1 MVVFN
6 VFYLF
11 WTYKVKILQNILSGS
26 LQQFPVL
33 ACPILQRKQLPGTCW
48 LGLRQSRNSNK
59 WNTLVA
65 LHAAKES
72 HARRTHF
79 HPAQPKWG
87 ALCSCRYPRSLFSLE
102 LSILFLTG
110 EALVP
115 RERNSDE
122 KEVSRIKKCSASGY
136 KGKASWESNFLWE
149 NFLKYSRRRVFSSG

>member
-65 LHAAKES
+65 LHNAKES

-79 HPAQPKWG
+79 HPAQPKRG
-87 ALCSCRYPRSLFSLE
+87 ALCSCRHPLSLLLGTVHSLSNWGGLGSQGEE
-102 LSILFLTG
+102 LWWKGSQQNKKNVLLQDTK
-110 EALVP
+110 
-115 RERNSDE
+115 E
-122 KEVSRIKKCSASGY
+122 KPPENLIFYGRI
-136 KGKASWESNFLWE
+136 F
-149 NFLKYSRRRVFSSG
+149 